1 MTTDILWPYVKIL
14 ASLIM
19 EDHLSVTINCK
30 VLLTGDGAVRGEIGL
45 VFILKSA
52 ILLNGSKTR

>member
-1 MTTDILWPYVKIL
+1 MMTDILWPYVKIL
-14 ASLIM
+14 ASMML
-19 EDHLSVTINCK
+19 EDRLSVTINCK
-30 VLLTGDGAVRGEIGL
+30 VLLAGGGAVRGEIRL